1 MKILQ
6 LSIPTSLGEIINIK
20 YHLDF
25 IKNNYDQISISF
37 NTSLW
42 KDCLHTEAS
51 DWNHK
56 EKLWIKLLNDIGNLF
71 FSEKP
76 YILDMGKNYPFSD
89 MGVLAHKL
97 KLEPKKAE
105 MANFLCAGNSLNLDE
120 KYIVITTKVRQLP
133 KNIFYPKSVQ
143 LWGTLKKLSQKYK
156 IVILGE
162 KLVEMRKEYN
172 SISDSVFGLYEQI
185 ISNIPNNRILDLTV
199 PALGETVSDL
209 VAIRQDCLI
218 MKEAEFV
225 ITLGVG
231 GNFCMATSVANMTI
245 GFRADNLEFTD
256 AIYNKDYHNAI
267 ITKNWNYFIQSLE
280 KYS

>member
-1 MKILQ
+1 MAKKVALEIAAG
-6 LSIPTSLGEIINIK
+6 IGDSLVVRIFFDAVKHE
-20 YHLDF
+20 
-25 IKNNYDQISISF
+25 YDQIIISHSKSIVNQWRNGDPNYF
-37 NTSLW
+37 RFLY
-42 KDCLHTEAS
+42 
-51 DWNHK
+51 DWGT
-56 EKLWIKLLNDIGNLF
+56 LL
-71 FSEKP
+71 FSENPFVYSDHARYIDVAKTLMGLGTKP
-76 YILDMGKNYPFSD
+76 KTPNLHH
-89 MGVLAHKL
+89 L
-97 KLEPKKAE
+97 
-105 MANFLCAGNSLNLDE
+105 LCKGNSLNLGE
-120 KYIVITTKVRQLP
+120 EYIVLTTKIRCFNKKL
-133 KNIFYPKSVQ
+133 FYPLSIK